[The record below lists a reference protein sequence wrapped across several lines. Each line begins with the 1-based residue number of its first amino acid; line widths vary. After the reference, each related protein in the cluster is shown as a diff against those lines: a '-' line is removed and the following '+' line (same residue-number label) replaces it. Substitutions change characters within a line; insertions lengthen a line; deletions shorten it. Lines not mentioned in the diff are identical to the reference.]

1 MSTLQVGTR
10 ALAGLA
16 TVLLLAGCGGEGQAP
31 DEATGSSPVSSSGS
45 PSAPPTSQAPGD
57 GHEDGPDGSSSP
69 GPDATAEA
77 PTGSASV
84 SPDPSAEAGE
94 EPGSDE
100 ESQDATS
107 QEDGSAGLEMPEEP
121 EPEVTSLSELLEEVG
136 SAPLVAEPLPAAAS
150 ATGRL
155 VTRFPAVLRP
165 TRAARVE
172 SSSISPS
179 GDRLQVS
186 LVASTSLDPAEVLMS
201 YRTRLARRGLTE
213 LAAPAA
219 AAGSQA
225 VAFRRGRSTV
235 TVTATPEGSRTSYSV
250 HASLRAGG
258 A

>member
-1 MSTLQVGTR
+1 MLQVGTR

-16 TVLLLAGCGGEGQAP
+16 TVLLLAGCGDEGQAP
-31 DEATGSSPVSSSGS
+31 DEATSSSSGSSSGS
-45 PSAPPTSQAPGD
+45 PSAPPTSPAPGD
-57 GHEDGPDGSSSP
+57 EQRDGPDGSSSP
-69 GPDATAEA
+69 NPDATAQDR
-77 PTGSASV
+77 TGSASG
-84 SPDPSAEAGE
+84 SPDPSAEAGT

-100 ESQDATS
+100 ESPDATS
-107 QEDGSAGLEMPEEP
+107 QEDGAAGLEMPEEP
-121 EPEVTSLSELLEEVG
+121 APEVTSLAELLDEVG
-136 SAPLVAEPLPAAAS
+136 TAPLVAAPLPAGAS

-155 VTRFPAVLRP
+155 VTRFPSVLRP

-186 LVASTSLDPAEVLMS
+186 LVASTSLDPAEVLMA
-201 YRTRLARRGLTE
+201 YRTRLARRGLAE
-213 LAAPAA
+213 LAAPAT

-225 VAFRRGRSTV
+225 AAFRRGRSTV
-235 TVTATPEGSRTSYSV
+235 TVTATAEGSRTSYSV